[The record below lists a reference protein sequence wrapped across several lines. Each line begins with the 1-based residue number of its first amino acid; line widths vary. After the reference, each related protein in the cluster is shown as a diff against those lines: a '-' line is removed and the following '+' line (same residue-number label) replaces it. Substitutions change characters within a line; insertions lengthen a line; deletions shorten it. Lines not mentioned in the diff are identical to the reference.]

1 MARDRT
7 HLGDES
13 AYLGSLG
20 HLSRG
25 SQGKKSLPVWR
36 GRTWS
41 PFKLRYEGM
50 GLKAGEIQ
58 SF

>member
-1 MARDRT
+1 MERDRT

-13 AYLGSLG
+13 AYLGILG

-25 SQGKKSLPVWR
+25 SQERNSLPVWR

-41 PFKLRYEGM
+41 PCKLRYEGM